1 MRREKTSLLF
11 FLLAWAYALVYGDLC
26 LGCLRAS
33 VTHGLTLQRKIRDC
47 LHSAELDVKV
57 RVSNDIFLQYNLA

>member
-1 MRREKTSLLF
+1 MRKDGPLVFSSR
-11 FLLAWAYALVYGDLC
+11 AYALVYSDLC

-47 LHSAELDVKV
+47 SQSEELKV
-57 RVSNDIFLQYNLA
+57 RVSTDIILHYNLA

>member
-11 FLLAWAYALVYGDLC
+11 FLLARAYALVYGDLC

-47 LHSAELDVKV
+47 LQPAELKV
-57 RVSNDIFLQYNLA
+57 RVSTDIILQYNLA